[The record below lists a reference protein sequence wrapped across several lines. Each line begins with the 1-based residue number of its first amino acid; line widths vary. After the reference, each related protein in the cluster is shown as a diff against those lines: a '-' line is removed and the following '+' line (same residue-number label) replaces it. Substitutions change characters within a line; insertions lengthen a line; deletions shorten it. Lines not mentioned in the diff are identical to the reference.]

1 MLEVVLFTMLVA
13 SFTMM
18 AVLFFSSMVVPFS
31 FVVSSWTLIVS
42 TIMLVEIPSTFVS
55 SWPWMASLLS
65 FHMLMRKFTSFMAM
79 CCVFKFVVRW
89 RSLSDNF
96 LSVLVPSIVIVMT
109 CHVELRHKRDED
121 NNIHQ

>member
-18 AVLFFSSMVVPFS
+18 AVLFFSSMMVPFS
-31 FVVSSWTLIVS
+31 FVVSSRTLIVF

-65 FHMLMRKFTSFMAM
+65 FHMLMRMFTSFMAM
-79 CCVFKFVVRW
+79 WLVFKFVVRW
-89 RSLSDNF
+89 RSLSENF
-96 LSVLVPSIVIVMT
+96 LSVLWPSVRTVVA
-109 CHVELRHKRDED
+109 CHVELRHERDED